1 MYIND
6 LPDICIHF
14 ANIYLFADDAKL
26 YKHVLFDK
34 LFHIFTTLTATD
46 YFLRSCYDNSEKF

>member
-26 YKHVLFDK
+26 YKHVLCDDDHK
-34 LFHIFTTLTATD
+34 SAVWLKCS
-46 YFLRSCYDNSEKF
+46 LRVVR